1 MTDKKH
7 NSLVFWIKCVDALG
21 ILILVSPWVA
31 MVLYNLVFWNFMG
44 IVELL

>member
-31 MVLYNLVFWNFMG
+31 MVYITRFWNLWG
-44 IVELL
+44 